1 MTKLEYLQELLPPAF
16 IEAIIRNVENQNK
29 APQLIHQYER
39 GSPLYNMFTWRLT
52 DEGFPFW
59 KEVSD
64 AINSTQHKKLC
75 AELCPHPSWSAQ
87 DAPQKGATY
96 LNGKLL
102 PPLSGHN
109 GLETPNQGQPQTTT
123 TMLHKYADKPVATP
137 TLVNGQDVTDLSD
150 REILNQIKAR
160 KKSVEEI
167 VATGATGAYV
177 DHIRA
182 QEGLAIDALLKELN
196 SRAPQAAAAPAA
208 EA

>member
-1 MTKLEYLQELLPPAF
+1 
-16 IEAIIRNVENQNK
+16 
-29 APQLIHQYER
+29 
-39 GSPLYNMFTWRLT
+39 
-52 DEGFPFW
+52 
-59 KEVSD
+59 
-64 AINSTQHKKLC
+64 
-75 AELCPHPSWSAQ
+75 
-87 DAPQKGATY
+87 
-96 LNGKLL
+96 
-102 PPLSGHN
+102 
-109 GLETPNQGQPQTTT
+109 
-123 TMLHKYADKPVATP
+123 MLHKYADKPVATP